1 LPISIHHYGPEHE
14 GAVREFNQ
22 RLQSAGAESNLVFY
36 ETAQPKWLPRSGNA
50 SALYNE
56 FFVALDGGV
65 VRGGYALKH
74 QDFSFPDGAVR
85 NIAYYH
91 HPLSEGIVN
100 KSYAVVGGLLL
111 RDAMQRSP
119 LLYCLGMGGYENPLP
134 KLLVRQGW
142 SHCLAPFYF
151 RVVHATRF
159 LREMESVRSSG
170 LRGFAADMAAYTGAG
185 WAAAKMFNLYRQLQR
200 PQTPQFEV
208 DPIAEFDAWADDL
221 WERTRGVCGFTAVR
235 DAASLRTLYPA
246 SERHLTRL
254 RISRNAAAIGWA
266 VVGEKRTDAKYGS
279 LRVGS
284 IVDCW
289 CDPSDALAIILAATE
304 TLEKAGVDLIV
315 SNQTHKSWCAALHN
329 AGFLSGPS
337 NFIFAASKKLGEL
350 LQPFDEAKVRMHLTR
365 ADGDGLPR
373 NF

>member
-1 LPISIHHYGPEHE
+1 LPISIQHYRPEHE
-14 GAVREFNQ
+14 NAVREFNR
-22 RLQSAGAESNLVFY
+22 RLQAAGAESNLVFY
-36 ETAQPKWLPRSGNA
+36 ESAQPKWLPQGQNPS
-50 SALYNE
+50 LYNE
-56 FFVALDGGV
+56 FFLALDGEI

-74 QDFSFPDGAVR
+74 QDFSFADGSVR

-100 KSYAVVGGLLL
+100 KSYAIVGGLLL

-142 SHCLAPFYF
+142 SHFPVPFYF
-151 RVVHATRF
+151 RVVHPSRF
-159 LREMESVRSSG
+159 LREMEMLRSSG
-170 LRGFAADMAAYTGAG
+170 LRKFTADLAAYSGSG
-185 WAAAKMFNLYRQLQR
+185 WAGLKMFDLYRRLRR
-200 PQTPQFEV
+200 PQTAKVETEIV
-208 DPIAEFDAWADDL
+208 NEFGAWTEDV
-221 WERTRGVCGFTAVR
+221 WQHSRGAYGFTAVR
-235 DAASLRTLYPA
+235 DFASLRALYPA
-246 SERHLTRL
+246 NQRHLTRL
-254 RISRNAAAIGWA
+254 RISREKTDIGWA

-289 CDPSDALAIILAATE
+289 GNPEDALAIVLSAVE

-315 SNQTHKSWCAALHN
+315 SNQTHQAWTDALRH
-329 AGFLSGPS
+329 AGFVSGAS

-350 LQPFDEAKVRMHLTR
+350 LQPFDEAKLRMHITR
-365 ADGDGLPR
+365 ADGDGLPH